1 VELADKSTG
10 NYKGTVH
17 ADCFETLGRVAGQP
31 VSDVTGGI
39 ESQWRGHS
47 QRPVLSDCPNSFGI
61 GHIPGNPARHR
72 RSGTASFAA
81 WAAAC
86 ACACSSC
93 RCWYAAQPESA
104 NTSTQ
109 GVMIRTVPRA
119 PTRDSNFTTC
129 SWGLQDPLPR
139 PACMKAYRNRAIRR
153 VSASPG
159 SST

>member
-72 RSGTASFAA
+72 RSGTAHRRSLLGPRLVPVLVR
-81 WAAAC
+81 AAAVGMRR
-86 ACACSSC
+86 SL
-93 RCWYAAQPESA
+93 R
-104 NTSTQ
+104 
-109 GVMIRTVPRA
+109 V
-119 PTRDSNFTTC
+119 PTRV
-129 SWGLQDPLPR
+129 R
-139 PACMKAYRNRAIRR
+139 RA
-153 VSASPG
+153 
-159 SST
+159 